1 MYTVS
6 KATTTVLAALL
17 LGGCATL
24 APDYQRPPA
33 PVPDSWPSKAADTPQ
48 AQQDARAAADLE
60 WRAYFND
67 AALQRLIE
75 LALENN
81 RDLRVAALNVEKVQA
96 QYRIQRADLLPSVD
110 ASAGYSAQRALFTL
124 SGNDSTRSSH
134 EYAVDL
140 GFSAWELDL
149 FGRLRSLKDQALEQ
163 YLASEQ
169 ATRSTRISLVA
180 EVASAYLTW
189 SADAERLRLA
199 QETLASQSES
209 YALTRRSFEV
219 GVASELDARQA
230 QTSVDAARVDVA
242 AFTALVAQDRNALA
256 LLLGTPVPADL
267 LPAAPDQLRDV
278 MSELSVGLPGEV
290 LLQRPDVQ
298 QAEHAL
304 LAANANIGAA
314 RAAFFPSI
322 TLTAS
327 AGTASD
333 SLSGLFASGSG
344 TWSFLPQVTLPI
356 FNAGS
361 NRAHLRVAE
370 VERDMLVAQYEKR
383 IQTAF
388 REVADAL
395 ALRSNIDNQLAAQR
409 SLTDA
414 TAVTY
419 QLSEVRYRGGID
431 SYLNVLDAQRALY
444 SAQKNLIATQLS
456 RSTNL
461 VTLYKVLGS
470 GWQEADSAPDAIA
483 VAR

>member
-1 MYTVS
+1 M
-6 KATTTVLAALL
+6 
-17 LGGCATL
+17 
-24 APDYQRPPA
+24 
-33 PVPDSWPSKAADTPQ
+33 
-48 AQQDARAAADLE
+48 
-60 WRAYFND
+60 
-67 AALQRLIE
+67 
-75 LALENN
+75 
-81 RDLRVAALNVEKVQA
+81 
-96 QYRIQRADLLPSVD
+96 
-110 ASAGYSAQRALFTL
+110 
-124 SGNDSTRSSH
+124 
-134 EYAVDL
+134 
-140 GFSAWELDL
+140 
-149 FGRLRSLKDQALEQ
+149 
-163 YLASEQ
+163 
-169 ATRSTRISLVA
+169 
-180 EVASAYLTW
+180 
-189 SADAERLRLA
+189 
-199 QETLASQSES
+199 
-209 YALTRRSFEV
+209 
-219 GVASELDARQA
+219 GVASELDMRQA

-242 AFTALVAQDRNALA
+242 VYTAQVAQDRNALT
-256 LLLGTPVPADL
+256 LLLGTSVPGDL
-267 LPAAPDQLRDV
+267 LPATLDMLHTAMP
-278 MSELSVGLPGEV
+278 ELTPGIPGEV
-290 LLQRPDVQ
+290 LLRRPDVRES
-298 QAEHAL
+298 EHSL
-304 LAANANIGAA
+304 RAANANIGAA

-344 TWSFLPQVTLPI
+344 TWSFLPQVMLPI

-370 VERDMLVAQYEKR
+370 VERDMLVAQYEKS

-461 VTLYKVLGS
+461 VTLYKVLGG